1 MGNTVRVGIAI
12 PLTADVPSVGRLL
25 DELTEEVMAAEAAG
39 LDLVMVPEHH
49 QGPTIGYASPLT
61 VATLLAA
68 QTQTIKIATGVLVLP
83 AYHPLH
89 VAEAVTMLDHISGGR
104 FVLGVG
110 AGYQPVDLEPFG
122 VALPTRA
129 AAMEE
134 SLEALRLL
142 LTKDVA
148 AYAGQYVAF
157 GRVRLRPR
165 PLTQPAP
172 AVWLGSWSPAG
183 VRRAARLC
191 GGWIADPIRTV
202 TEAAG
207 MAAAYRSAA
216 CDAGTSPGTVV
227 VMREAWLDDSD
238 AAARRNFA
246 AVIEPVFDYYRRRG
260 AGARAHNSF
269 DELAADRFV
278 LGDADQCAAMVWE
291 VSRRTG
297 ADVVTLHLRH
307 PGGPSHSETLA
318 RIRALGEALSRG
330 PGHRS
335 NNLADERQRS

>member
-1 MGNTVRVGIAI
+1 MTVRVGIAL
-12 PLTADVPSVGRLL
+12 PLTAKVPSVGRLL
-25 DELTEEVMAAEAAG
+25 DELTEEVIVAEAVG
-39 LDLVMVPEHH
+39 FDLVMIPEHH
-49 QGPTIGYASPLT
+49 QGPAIGYSSPLT

-68 QTQTIKIATGVLVLP
+68 RTQTIQIATGVLVLP

-110 AGYQPVDLEPFG
+110 AGYQPADLEPFG
-122 VALPTRA
+122 VAMPTRA

-142 LTKDVA
+142 LTQDQA
-148 AYAGQYVAF
+148 AYAGHHVAF
-157 GRVRLRPR
+157 GPVRLRPR
-165 PLTQPAP
+165 PLTEPAP

-191 GGWIADPIRTV
+191 DGWIADPIRTV
-202 TEAAG
+202 TEVAE
-207 MAAAYRSAA
+207 MAAAYRFAA
-216 CDAGTSPGTVV
+216 CGPGTQAGTTV
-227 VMREAWLDDSD
+227 VMREAWLDDSE

-246 AVIEPVFDYYRRRG
+246 SVIEPVFEYYRRRG
-260 AGARAHNSF
+260 AGAQSHDSF
-269 DELAADRFV
+269 GELAADRFV
-278 LGDADQCAAMVWE
+278 FGDADRCAAVVRE
-291 VSRRTG
+291 VSERTG
-297 ADVVTLHLRH
+297 ADAVTLHLRH

-318 RIRALGEALSRG
+318 RIRALGEALWSQ

-335 NNLADERQRS
+335 SNLPDERRRS